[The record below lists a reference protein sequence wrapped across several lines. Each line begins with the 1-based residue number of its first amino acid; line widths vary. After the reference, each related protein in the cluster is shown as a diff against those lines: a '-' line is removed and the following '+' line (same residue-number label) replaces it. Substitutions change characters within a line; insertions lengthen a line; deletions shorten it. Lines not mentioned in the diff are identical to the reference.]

1 MQSQIKCLPGGQ
13 SLASAAS
20 SPPATFCR
28 WGRWGRWRWGWPP
41 APVWKGVW
49 KVNEEIS
56 RQKTLKLQVGQIA
69 LGLASSSC
77 LEGVESEEVIK
88 AKTAEYTW
96 GADGNPSCLQL
107 LGEI

>member
-1 MQSQIKCLPGGQ
+1 
-13 SLASAAS
+13 
-20 SPPATFCR
+20 
-28 WGRWGRWRWGWPP
+28 
-41 APVWKGVW
+41 
-49 KVNEEIS
+49 VNEEIS

-107 LGEI
+107 LGEMEGNLVVHAEMGTETQRGGALKRAVRPGPSTTGRALS